1 MKKGFTLIE
10 VMVVIV
16 IMGILAAVAI
26 PKLFGNV
33 AKAKAS
39 EIPAA
44 AATYVHMQNAYLGA
58 SSVLGNWNQI
68 GYEAPGSGA
77 TGNFCYSQGTLT
89 DTMSV
94 SRIEG
99 GIFGWG
105 ATNKV
110 GLSNCGIS
118 SWWSIQIVANGAN
131 DANYLQNVSADE
143 CAPLVHNWQVGSTL
157 TGGCE
162 APAVSQQEP
171 AQQPAPET
179 QAPEQDVS
187 TGTQPTTQPTEE
199 KQESPQ
205 TPPSKEVNMEE
216 YYTYT
221 NGEYQKCNPN
231 GGDGWLNGQS
241 NGSACQPLRQLLV
254 ENGDVV
260 HKQNN
265 QGEDKKN
272 QYEFKDENAR
282 CLVTR
287 DCTDDAYAAAL
298 EQKRSEEDAKKQA
311 EEEAKRKAEEEA
323 AAAANSSSSA
333 TQCKDNKGKTCNCSE
348 GGNCKPVH

>member
-131 DANYLQNVSADE
+131 DVNYLQNVSADE
-143 CAPLVHNWQVGSTL
+143 CVPLVHNWQVGSTL

-162 APAVSQQEP
+162 SPAVNKAENSPPTGNPSQENSN
-171 AQQPAPET
+171 PE
-179 QAPEQDVS
+179 VGGGNS
-187 TGTQPTTQPTEE
+187 G
-199 KQESPQ
+199 PQ
-205 TPPSKEVNMEE
+205 
-216 YYTYT
+216 
-221 NGEYQKCNPN
+221 CN
-231 GGDGWLNGQS
+231 S
-241 NGSACQPLRQLLV
+241 NGNCNHDKN
-254 ENGDVV
+254 NGS
-260 HKQNN
+260 
-265 QGEDKKN
+265 DKGN
-272 QYEFKDENAR
+272 HNGWDNG
-282 CLVTR
+282 VGNPH
-287 DCTDDAYAAAL
+287 
-298 EQKRSEEDAKKQA
+298 QA
-311 EEEAKRKAEEEA
+311 
-323 AAAANSSSSA
+323 N
-333 TQCKDNKGKTCNCSE
+333 
-348 GGNCKPVH
+348 